1 MTDRARGEPAAGDG
15 KEREPVPSYPLLVR
29 VGGRWL
35 CRHELAALVSSEHV
49 QLRP

>member
-1 MTDRARGEPAAGDG
+1 MTNPGGGRPSAGDG

-35 CRHELAALVSSEHV
+35 CRHELAALMSAEHV